1 MRNNFELKRTKK
13 ENPKRRNLFFEAVK
27 EQELKGHDVR
37 FTTYLFGKK
46 DVIVSQ
52 QLPYLKKPSKLLV
65 NESKSKKNENQ
76 FNYQYDDF
84 EIMR

>member
-52 QLPYLKKPSKLLV
+52 
-65 NESKSKKNENQ
+65 
-76 FNYQYDDF
+76 
-84 EIMR
+84 